1 MVSYQK
7 SILMKKT
14 SFILFISI
22 LTVVLSCKTRK
33 NEPTETSEKE
43 QAVSE
48 KIVKF
53 EEVEISIKLD
63 SFISKPPSM
72 HERIIDFSSQF
83 QKNVAK
89 KQKGNFVS
97 SPVSLY
103 LAMGMIYEGA
113 KKNTF
118 EEIKK
123 TMNYPAIDT
132 FYTQINTYYTY
143 LQRLNSD
150 TNMQMNIAN
159 KVYLEKTFQILPQY
173 QENLTTHF
181 KTNIENVDF
190 KNQFLKVENQIN
202 KWVEKETKE
211 KIKNLLPKNTLTKE
225 TLMVLVNAIY
235 LKASWRFPFEES
247 RTTEKEFFIN
257 EKETAKTKF
266 MIQQKKGIKIMTN
279 KRVSVLELPYKTNH
293 LSLLIILPRA
303 STNEKINNWIPNQ
316 SEYQYYIDN
325 MKFETVYMEIPKFK
339 VESTFDLGE
348 NLSSMGIIEAFT
360 NNADFSGISGKKE
373 AKIDKV
379 IQKVFF
385 EIDEKGT
392 EAAAAT
398 AVVMTRITSAKPKL
412 DEPVNFIA
420 NKPFIFILKENTY
433 NTPLFV
439 GTFSRPK

>member
-1 MVSYQK
+1 
-7 SILMKKT
+7 MKKT
-14 SFILFISI
+14 SFILFVSI
-22 LTVVLSCKTRK
+22 LTIISSCKTRK
-33 NEPTETSEKE
+33 NETTETAEKE
-43 QAVSE
+43 QAVTE

-53 EEVEISIKLD
+53 EEVEITLKLD
-63 SFISKPPSM
+63 SFLPKSPSLD
-72 HERIIDFSSQF
+72 ERILIFAEQF
-83 QKNVAK
+83 QKNIAK
-89 KQKGNFVS
+89 TQKKNFVS

-113 KKNTF
+113 QNNTF
-118 EEIKK
+118 DEIQK
-123 TMNYPAIDT
+123 TMNYPDIEK
-132 FYTQINTYYTY
+132 FYNEINPYYKQ
-143 LQRLNSD
+143 LQDMNLD

-159 KVYLEKTFQILPQY
+159 KVYVEKTFQILPQY

-190 KNQFLKVENQIN
+190 KNQFSKVENQIN

-247 RTTEKEFFIN
+247 NTTEKEFFIN
-257 EKETAKTKF
+257 EKEKAKTKF
-266 MIQQKKGIKIMTN
+266 MVQQKKGIKIMTN
-279 KRVSVLELPYKTNH
+279 KRVSVLELPYKTNN
-293 LSLLIILPRA
+293 LSLLIILPKI
-303 STNEKINNWIPNQ
+303 STDEKINNWIPIQ

-325 MKFETVYMEIPKFK
+325 LKFETVYMEIPKFK
-339 VESTFDLGE
+339 IESTYDLGE
-348 NLSSMGIIEAFT
+348 NLSKMGIREAFS
-360 NNADFSGISGKKE
+360 NQADFSGISGKKE

-398 AVVMTRITSAKPKL
+398 AVVMTRITSANPKP
-412 DEPVNFIA
+412 DVPVNFIA
-420 NKPFIFILKENTY
+420 NKPFIFVLKENTHH
-433 NTPLFV
+433 TPLFM
-439 GTFSRPK
+439 GTFLKP